1 MEDREYLHNW
11 IFHFNPFKGVWYA
24 IPRDS
29 YLEYWKNA
37 NDSKILKS
45 SEISTILEILHKV
58 KGDVSKIKS
67 MLK

>member
-1 MEDREYLHNW
+1 
-11 IFHFNPFKGVWYA
+11 VWYA

-45 SEISTILEILHKV
+45 SEINTILEILHKV